1 MPKYIKSMNHV
12 SKKKGLFR
20 SKNTVHLSL
29 LSFFFVMDF
38 LDSFLGPRTPLIPRS
53 RFAPSNPLEYSD
65 ITKDFW
71 LILVSWALITL
82 CSRFKS
88 TCKINSKP
96 IEINLMMEK
105 FVKWRK
111 SRSEHC
117 DFTKKFT
124 MHDFRQKNNR
134 KQKRVKNLRKLSL

>member
-1 MPKYIKSMNHV
+1 MLFR
-12 SKKKGLFR
+12 KKKGLFR

-88 TCKINSKP
+88 TCKINSKS
-96 IEINLMMEK
+96 IEINLTMEK

-111 SRSEHC
+111 SLEVSIAISRKDSRC
-117 DFTKKFT
+117 TIFCQKKIT
-124 MHDFRQKNNR
+124 GNR
-134 KQKRVKNLRKLSL
+134 NEWKTWES

>member
-1 MPKYIKSMNHV
+1 MKHV
-12 SKKKGLFR
+12 SKKKRFIPI
-20 SKNTVHLSL
+20 KKHTVHFSL

-38 LDSFLGPRTPLIPRS
+38 FDSFLGPRTPLIPRS

-117 DFTKKFT
+117 DFTKKF
-124 MHDFRQKNNR
+124 DR

>member
-1 MPKYIKSMNHV
+1 MCLICFKQPKSHFCQGASKVVASCYPLLKMPNYIKSVKHI
-12 SKKKGLFR
+12 SKKKSLFR

-71 LILVSWALITL
+71 LILVS
-82 CSRFKS
+82 
-88 TCKINSKP
+88 
-96 IEINLMMEK
+96 
-105 FVKWRK
+105 
-111 SRSEHC
+111 
-117 DFTKKFT
+117 
-124 MHDFRQKNNR
+124 
-134 KQKRVKNLRKLSL
+134 

>member
-1 MPKYIKSMNHV
+1 MPKH
-12 SKKKGLFR
+12 KKVWSLFR
-20 SKNTVHLSL
+20 KKRFIPIKKHTVHFSL

-38 LDSFLGPRTPLIPRS
+38 FDSFLGPRTPLIPRS

-88 TCKINSKP
+88 TFFWASFLTQFPFPMPVIC
-96 IEINLMMEK
+96 EGG
-105 FVKWRK
+105 
-111 SRSEHC
+111 SRRPKHFAIWPKC
-117 DFTKKFT
+117 NALKL
-124 MHDFRQKNNR
+124 KNN
-134 KQKRVKNLRKLSL
+134 K